1 VDHLELVEFCYNN
14 LEHSTIRA
22 TPFKMVTSKSLVMP
36 MTWPTNGQHSND
48 AIEEVPMVRQLDEER
63 WCLWEMAK
71 ANFQNAQKWY

>member
-1 VDHLELVEFCYNN
+1 
-14 LEHSTIRA
+14 
-22 TPFKMVTSKSLVMP
+22 MVTSKSLVMP